1 VSSERRKRHLRIL
14 ELITTRPVRTQ
25 EELAAAL
32 SAEEWKVT
40 QSSVSRDIAVL
51 GLVKVGGAYRR
62 GQPRVPTDPD
72 EQRIS
77 EGVLSVE
84 RAGDALLVIHTPPG
98 EANRVAV
105 ALDRLAW
112 NDVMGTIAGDDTIFI
127 AVRDRVAQ
135 GRVLRQ
141 LKKVGVSAGSPP
153 QG

>member
-25 EELAAAL
+25 EDLAAAL
-32 SAEEWKVT
+32 TSEGWKVT
-40 QSSVSRDIAVL
+40 QSSVSRDIAAL
-51 GLVKVGGAYRR
+51 GLVKAGGSYRK
-62 GQPRVPTDPD
+62 GQARVPSDPD
-72 EQRIS
+72 ERRIS

-105 ALDRLAW
+105 AMDRLAW

-127 AVRDRVAQ
+127 AMRDNVSQA
-135 GRVLRQ
+135 RVLRQ
-141 LKKVGVSAGSPP
+141 LKKVGALSSLTPL
-153 QG
+153 